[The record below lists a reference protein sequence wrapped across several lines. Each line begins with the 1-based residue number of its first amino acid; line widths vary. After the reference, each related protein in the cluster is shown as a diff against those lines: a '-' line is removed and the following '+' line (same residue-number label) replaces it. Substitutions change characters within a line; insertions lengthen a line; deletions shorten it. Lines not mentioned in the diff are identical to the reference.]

1 MDDPEP
7 RRQALRPGD
16 LDREARR
23 LGSLATL
30 LNRAVAEFAGL
41 HPTDWECLD
50 VLDWSGPVSA
60 GVLAEKLG
68 LTSGA
73 VTGVLDRLEEGR
85 WVRRERDP
93 EDRRRVVVTPV
104 WERAADLAP
113 AFAPLGERVTAIYE
127 ELSERDI
134 RTLLRVFRQL
144 NEAIEEATAQIRSL
158 GET

>member
-1 MDDPEP
+1 MDDPES
-7 RRQALRPGD
+7 RRQASLGD

-23 LGSLATL
+23 LGSLSTL

-68 LTSGA
+68 LTTGA
-73 VTGVLDRLEEGR
+73 VTGVLDRLEQSG

-144 NEAIEEATAQIRSL
+144 NQALEEATAQIRSL
-158 GET
+158 GES

>member
-1 MDDPEP
+1 MSADES
-7 RRQALRPGD
+7 RRQTSLGA

-23 LGSLATL
+23 LGSLSTL

-41 HPTDWECLD
+41 HHTDWECLD

-68 LTSGA
+68 LTTGA
-73 VTGVLDRLEEGR
+73 VTGVLDRLEQGG

-93 EDRRRVVVTPV
+93 DDRRRVIVTPV

-113 AFAPLGERVTAIYE
+113 AFSPLAERIGAVFAG
-127 ELSERDI
+127 LSERDV
-134 RTLLRVFRQL
+134 RTVTRVLRQF
-144 NEAIEEATAQIRSL
+144 NEALEDATTQIRSL
-158 GET
+158 ETG